1 MRGGF
6 SPGSGGMAMNEL
18 STVPLT
24 PLVSKTDRACVAVEE
39 LTKCAQLIDVG
50 YLKLGQV
57 LTEVK
62 ELELYKAYSEHTQ
75 TMSAFLREI
84 DIGIGM
90 SQSDHYIR
98 IWKIFGEY
106 MDGRHIAFRRLL
118 MITPLCKD
126 EKDIGPML
134 DMAETLP
141 LKALTDE
148 IRERSGKVA
157 TDACEHPREAW
168 QEHFR
173 CSICNQWLNGKET
186 K

>member
-1 MRGGF
+1 
-6 SPGSGGMAMNEL
+6 MNEPEVV
-18 STVPLT
+18 T
-24 PLVSKTDRACVAVEE
+24 KTDMACHAVEE
-39 LTKCAQLIDVG
+39 LTKCAHLTDIA
-50 YLKLGQV
+50 YLKMGAV
-57 LTEVK
+57 LAEVK
-62 ELELYKAYSEHTQ
+62 DQELYKAYSEHTQ

-84 DIGIGM
+84 DIGIGLSM
-90 SQSDHYIR
+90 AEHLIR
-98 IWKIFGEY
+98 IFRKFGER
-106 MDGRHIAFRRLL
+106 MNGRTIAFKRLL
-118 MITPLCKD
+118 LISPLVTDD
-126 EKDIGPML
+126 ESADKWLGL
-134 DMAETLP
+134 CETLP